1 MSSDGVISEIKKI
14 WKCSISHDSVFVEL
28 MTALKT
34 PIVDFHKLVT
44 PLTTATLLH
53 VKKALDN
60 CKVQKRIH
68 TSNYVGVSVLL
79 FVLRQQGDV

>member
-14 WKCSISHDSVFVEL
+14 WKCAISHDSVFVEL
-28 MTALKT
+28 MTALD
-34 PIVDFHKLVT
+34 PIVDFHKLLT
-44 PLTTATLLH
+44 PLTTATLSH